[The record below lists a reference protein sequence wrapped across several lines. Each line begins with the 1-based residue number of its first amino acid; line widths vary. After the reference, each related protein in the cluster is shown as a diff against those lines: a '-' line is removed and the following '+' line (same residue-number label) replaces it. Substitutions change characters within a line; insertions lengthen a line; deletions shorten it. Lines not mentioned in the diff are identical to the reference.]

1 MVTVLENPLPL
12 TGGIKLAD
20 NRADSLEK
28 PLAKAKLP
36 RLITLPLSEY
46 DGPAAKPVVSIGDT
60 VLKGQLIAKTDGD
73 SNISVYASTSGKV
86 KEISETILPD
96 ASSKTSTRK
105 TPVKKLSEY
114 IVIETDGEDKWCD
127 DRAQF
132 DDYNKLAPAELR
144 KRMMQAGVID
154 HYSSISLSS
163 NSSKDISLLIINAAE
178 TEPYISYHEAIIR
191 TYIDDVITGIEILAY
206 ALQVDNCVITVEEDK
221 KEIIEI
227 IKKTLPGKTNVDI
240 ELKLISSIYPAS
252 EKTQLIKSI
261 TGKTIS
267 FEASPVDERLMI
279 ESISTAYT
287 VKKAIL
293 DGEPLTSRIVTV
305 TGKGIK
311 QPCNLEVMLGTPI
324 NEIIEQCG
332 GYTEQFEFLICGGPM
347 TGVKLDD
354 DLAPLTKSIHC
365 LFAFSNFEIQAGMQA
380 LDNSEKTNATVCHDC
395 EVVCPINLQP
405 HVLYEHIIEKNEN
418 ALVDAGLFECIECGC
433 CNYVCANQIQLVQ
446 EFRQAKSVIREHQR
460 KRLEAER
467 NKKRYLN
474 KLARKAK
481 QEAEKDKRRQEK
493 SVNNKDDELKKK
505 KDMIAAAVSRVR
517 QKKSRKDNLK

>member
-28 PLAKAKLP
+28 PLVKAKLP
-36 RLITLPLSEY
+36 QLIKLPLAEH
-46 DGPAAKPVVSIGDT
+46 DNPVAKPVVSIGDT

-127 DRAQF
+127 DRAQL

-154 HYSSISLSS
+154 PYSSISLSS

-178 TEPYISYHEAIIR
+178 TEPYISCHEAIIR
-191 TYIDDVITGIEILAY
+191 TYIDDVITGIEILAC

-227 IKKTLPGKTNVDI
+227 IKEALSGKTNVDI

-267 FEASPVDERLMI
+267 FEASPVDEGITI

-287 VKKAIL
+287 VKKAIF
-293 DGEPLTSRIVTV
+293 DGELLTSRIVTV

-311 QPCNLEVMLGTPI
+311 QPCNLEVILGTPI

-347 TGVKLDD
+347 TGVKLDND
-354 DLAPLTKSIHC
+354 WVPLTKSIDC
-365 LFAFSNFEIQAGMQA
+365 LLASSNFDMQA
-380 LDNSEKTNATVCHDC
+380 LCNSEKTESRVCHDY
-395 EVVCPINLQP
+395 EAVCPVNLKP
-405 HVLYEHIIEKNEN
+405 YILYEHITEKNKN

-446 EFRQAKSVIREHQR
+446 EFRQAKSVIREQQR

-481 QEAEKDKRRQEK
+481 QEAEKAKRRQEK

-505 KDMIAAAVSRVR
+505 KEAIAAAVNRVR
-517 QKKSRKDNLK
+517 KKRTK